1 MSVPATDARE
11 AQLEL
16 FREYRRTHDRALR
29 NRLVEQNLDMTY
41 NLARR
46 FANRSEALD
55 DLQQVAVLGMLKAVE
70 RFDPE
75 QGTPFAAFAIPT
87 VIGELRRH
95 FRDRGWVVKVPRRV
109 QDLHQQMGALVTAL
123 SQDLHRLPTAAEI
136 ADAAGV
142 LEEDVLEAMD
152 AGNRYRP
159 FSLDAA
165 ETRPLTAAAS
175 LGANDGELQSVEDR
189 ATLLDLLDQLPP
201 REQRVVYLRYFEDM
215 TQSEIAREIGV
226 SQMHVSRLLT
236 RSLDML
242 CGAGADVSEA

>member
-1 MSVPATDARE
+1 MSVSTIEARM
-11 AQLEL
+11 AQDEL

-29 NRLVEQNLDMTY
+29 NRLVEQNIDLAY

-70 RFDPE
+70 RFDPD

-95 FRDRGWVVKVPRRV
+95 FRDRGWVVRVPRRV
-109 QDLHQQMGALVTAL
+109 QDLHQQMGALVTEL
-123 SQDLHRLPTAAEI
+123 SQKLRRLPTAAEI
-136 ADAAGV
+136 AELAGV

-159 FSLDAA
+159 VSLDAG
-165 ETRPLTAAAS
+165 ESRPLASTES
-175 LGANDGELQSVEDR
+175 LGVADGELQSVEDR
-189 ATLLDLLDQLPP
+189 ATLIELLDQLPP

-236 RSLDML
+236 RSLDAL
-242 CGAGADVSEA
+242 CSTRADTDG